1 MKSLKFFSVIGMLLV
16 SFVLSAQSPATI
28 QSPQTP
34 AAPVAPKV
42 IKKLPEKQQAM
53 YDQMATDLKL
63 TEDQKAKAIELAM
76 ERAVLVNEKMKT
88 ATTDEQKMAIRKE
101 SAVDYNKKLDD
112 TFGAELSAKLKAWQR
127 EYTLKQKAAQAK

>member
-1 MKSLKFFSVIGMLLV
+1 MKTLKFFAVIGMLLV
-16 SFVLSAQSPATI
+16 SFVLSAQSPSTI
-28 QSPQTP
+28 QTPQTP

-53 YDQMATDLKL
+53 YDQMAADLQL

-112 TFGAELSAKLKAWQR
+112 AFGAELSGKLKAWQR